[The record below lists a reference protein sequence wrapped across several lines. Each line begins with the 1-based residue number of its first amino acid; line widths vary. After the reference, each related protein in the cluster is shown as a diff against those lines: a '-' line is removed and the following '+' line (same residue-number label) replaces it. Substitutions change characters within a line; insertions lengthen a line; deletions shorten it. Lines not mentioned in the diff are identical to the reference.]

1 MSGMSQMEDW
11 KKKLPEL
18 PEPLP
23 RPVIDSHTHL
33 DTTEEV
39 AGLPVEEN
47 LKLAASV
54 GINKVV
60 HVSTDVPG
68 SYWAVD
74 LVKRTPNIVVSLA
87 IHPNDAAR
95 MTSLEQLD
103 SQLAIID
110 ELCGSFGVRGVG
122 ETGLD
127 YYRTTASDGIER
139 QKHSFARHIEIARE
153 RDLTLVIHDREA
165 HNDILRVLDETG
177 IPERVVMHC
186 FSGDADFAEECL
198 ARNAWLSFPGTITY
212 PSAANLREAVAVTPL
227 DRILVETDAPYLT
240 AIPNRGRRN
249 APYLVPHLVRY
260 LAELLDTPL
269 AELCDQLTA
278 NTEAAFNGAWGNG

>member
-1 MSGMSQMEDW
+1 MRTMEDQ
-11 KKKLPEL
+11 KAKLPEL

-39 AGLPVEEN
+39 AGLSVREN
-47 LKLAASV
+47 LRLAASV

-60 HVSTDVPG
+60 HISTDVPG

-74 LVKRTPNIVVSLA
+74 FVANEPNVVVSLA

-95 MTSLEQLD
+95 MSSVAELD
-103 SQLAIID
+103 SQLDVID
-110 ELCGSFGVRGVG
+110 ELCGSVGVRGVG

-127 YYRTTASDGIER
+127 YYRTSSSDGIAK
-139 QKHSFARHIEIARE
+139 QKHSFARHIEIAKE

-177 IPERVVMHC
+177 IPQRVIMHC
-186 FSGDADFAEECL
+186 FSGDADFAAECL
-198 ARNAWLSFPGTITY
+198 SRNAWLSFPGTITY
-212 PSAANLREAVAVTPL
+212 PNAINLREAALVTPL

-260 LAELLDTPL
+260 LSELLDVPL
-269 AELCDQLTA
+269 EELCDQLTA
-278 NTEAAFNGAWGNG
+278 NTEAAFNGAWGNE